1 MNRDNV
7 TTIRV
12 STALREKLKR
22 LGMKGETYEEVI
34 EKLLKRVEANN
45 GEER

>member
-1 MNRDNV
+1 MTKENV
-7 TTIRV
+7 TTIRI
-12 STALREKLKR
+12 STTLREKLKR
-22 LGMKGETYEEVI
+22 LGMKGETYEEII